1 VERLPT
7 LDADFAALV
16 FPAHTFTIVASTSA
30 VAQNAVPVPGA
41 CYTGFSTRSLPR
53 MNIKSDAV
61 RHTLALAALRLVP
74 SGVIARLLVRQ
85 PQAARPLQLLASIRE
100 TEIARC
106 LANISQADIQRII
119 EVIEGEPELA
129 EWRELLGW
137 ARMNPRK
144 IQQIVHDVMALSGVR
159 R

>member
-1 VERLPT
+1 
-7 LDADFAALV
+7 
-16 FPAHTFTIVASTSA
+16 
-30 VAQNAVPVPGA
+30 
-41 CYTGFSTRSLPR
+41 